1 MDAAHGNGGV
11 TLKPVTK
18 PSFFI
23 GHVSVKGVPEPP
35 NQGQMVIATQL
46 QLGTEYS
53 EADMQRAVDRLVAVV
68 QRNGFYN
75 ASVKPDTSFDPVRQ
89 QVTIDFTIEHGKR
102 AKFDDVSI
110 TGKTERSTDK
120 IGRAHV

>member
-23 GHVSVKGVPEPP
+23 GHVAVKGVPEPP
-35 NQGQMVIATQL
+35 NQGQLVIATQL

-68 QRNGFYN
+68 ARNGFYN
-75 ASVKPDTSFDPVRQ
+75 ATVQPNTSFNAANQ
-89 QVTIDFTIEHGKR
+89 QVI
-102 AKFDDVSI
+102 FDC
-110 TGKTERSTDK
+110 TTNQ
-120 IGRAHV
+120 